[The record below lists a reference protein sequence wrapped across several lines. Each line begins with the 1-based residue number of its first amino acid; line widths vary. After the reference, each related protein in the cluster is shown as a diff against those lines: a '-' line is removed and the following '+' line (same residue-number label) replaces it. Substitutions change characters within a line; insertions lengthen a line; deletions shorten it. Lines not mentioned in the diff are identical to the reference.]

1 MKPLP
6 CLYHVSTTA
15 IFVEKAQH
23 GGGVQHRISAAARWL
38 TIKYRRCLLS
48 GAAAMAIWSGQWG
61 CRLRCAMSENQVR
74 HGAPKAL
81 FRAVSRKSGRRTDP
95 RPAEKMRM
103 SWRDSIKCVIVGTQ
117 SPKVPYRV
125 AFDFSSSV
133 VIRHVFGEQA

>member
-15 IFVEKAQH
+15 IFVEKEQH
-23 GGGVQHRISAAARWL
+23 GGGVQHRISTAARWL

-74 HGAPKAL
+74 QARQKQGKARNTSL
-81 FRAVSRKSGRRTDP
+81 TCLRYDPSIGFSTDL
-95 RPAEKMRM
+95 
-103 SWRDSIKCVIVGTQ
+103 
-117 SPKVPYRV
+117 V
-125 AFDFSSSV
+125 AFHIDQRSYM
-133 VIRHVFGEQA
+133 

>member
-15 IFVEKAQH
+15 IFVEKEQH
-23 GGGVQHRISAAARWL
+23 GGGVQHGISTAARWL

-81 FRAVSRKSGRRTDP
+81 FMSRKVGDAAQTACRR
-95 RPAEKMRM
+95 KMRM
-103 SWRDSIKCVIVGTQ
+103 SWRDSIKCEIIPVVGTKAQ
-117 SPKVPYRV
+117 RSLIGWLSIALFIGGDTPR
-125 AFDFSSSV
+125 AW
-133 VIRHVFGEQA
+133 

>member
-23 GGGVQHRISAAARWL
+23 GGGVRHRISAAARWL

-74 HGAPKAL
+74 AKSAFP
-81 FRAVSRKSGRRTDP
+81 SQSGRRTD
-95 RPAEKMRM
+95 RHAAAEKNENEL
-103 SWRDSIKCVIVGTQ
+103 D
-117 SPKVPYRV
+117 
-125 AFDFSSSV
+125 
-133 VIRHVFGEQA
+133 HGETA